1 MASAEVVFDLIDRM
15 PNKFP
20 VYRFLEK
27 GPFFFIRILLVDG
40 FGSAWSAARFKRP
53 GTELKLKVGDA
64 MGPFTLMERRKPTHY
79 MFSLKSF
86 FFDCRTG
93 YYLTAQGERTVLC
106 FDLVAENP
114 TFSEKAWW
122 SIFKPFHLLFAD
134 KALRVIKE
142 KAERNDP
149 LQRPA

>member
-1 MASAEVVFDLIDRM
+1 MASAQVVFDLIDRM

-40 FGSAWSAARFKRP
+40 FGSAWSAARLKRP
-53 GTELKLKVGDA
+53 DNELKLNVGDS
-64 MGPFTLMERRKPTHY
+64 MGPFTLIECQKPAHY

-86 FFDCRTG
+86 FFNCRTG
-93 YYLTAQGERTVLC
+93 YSLAAQDGKVELC
-106 FDLVAENP
+106 FDLFTENP
-114 TFSEKAWW
+114 TFIEKAWW
-122 SIFKPFHLLFAD
+122 SIFKSFHRLFAD

-142 KAERNDP
+142 KAEHNEP
-149 LQRPA
+149 LQRTA